1 MPYISLN
8 PATNRIV
15 KTYTSWDSHHLATA
29 LQQTDIAQ
37 QEWSQNSFDD
47 RAVRMSFAARL
58 LRERAADYGR
68 MISIEM
74 GKPIRESY
82 DEVEKCALICDYY
95 SVHAQNFLRD
105 ETVQTDASRSYVSYQ
120 PLGVVMGVMP
130 WNFPFLQVIRF
141 AAPALMAG
149 NGCVLKHAS
158 NVPQCALAIEKL
170 FLDAGFPASL
180 FTTLMIESADV
191 VEAIASRHVH
201 AVTITGS
208 EAAGRVVAAHAGQH
222 LKKCVL
228 ELGGSD
234 AFIILKD
241 ADLELAATNAVRS
254 RFQNCG
260 QSCIAA
266 KRIIPVAEIADEFV
280 SIFMQKT
287 RDLKMGDPLSENVQM
302 GPLARLDLREY
313 LHLQVTD
320 SIAQGAEALLGC
332 KPIAGEGAFY
342 PPSILDRVTAK
353 TRAYHEEL
361 FGPVATVIRATDE
374 DEAVHI
380 ANDTRFGLGSS
391 IWSGDSVHAEKIAR
405 QVHAG
410 SSFINGM
417 VRSDPRLPFG
427 GIKSSGFGRELSS
440 HGIREFVN
448 VKSVW
453 IR

>member
-47 RAVRMSFAARL
+47 RSVRMSSAARL
-58 LRERAADYGR
+58 LRERSADYGR

-180 FTTLMIESADV
+180 FATLMIESSDV
-191 VEAIASRHVH
+191 VEAIASHHVH

-234 AFIILKD
+234 AFVILKD
-241 ADLELAATNAVRS
+241 ADLELAATNAVKS
-254 RFQNCG
+254 RFLNCG

>member
-1 MPYISLN
+1 MIC
-8 PATNRIV
+8 
-15 KTYTSWDSHHLATA
+15 
-29 LQQTDIAQ
+29 
-37 QEWSQNSFDD
+37 
-47 RAVRMSFAARL
+47 AARL
-58 LRERAADYGR
+58 LRERASDYGR

-105 ETVQTDASRSYVSYQ
+105 EMVQTDASRSYVSYQ
-120 PLGVVMGVMP
+120 PLGVVLGVMP

-149 NGCVLKHAS
+149 NGCALKHAS

-180 FTTLMIESADV
+180 FATLMIESSDV
-191 VEAIASRHVH
+191 VEAIASHHVH

-234 AFIILKD
+234 AFVILKD
-241 ADLELAATNAVRS
+241 ADLELAATNAVKS
-254 RFQNCG
+254 RFLNCG

>member
-29 LQQTDIAQ
+29 LQQTDIAH

-120 PLGVVMGVMP
+120 PLGVVLGVMP

-254 RFQNCG
+254 RFLNCG

-266 KRIIPVAEIADEFV
+266 KRIILVAEIADEFV

>member
-29 LQQTDIAQ
+29 LQQADIAQ

-58 LRERAADYGR
+58 LRERSADYGR

-191 VEAIASRHVH
+191 VEAIASRYVH
-201 AVTITGS
+201 AVTLTGS

-254 RFQNCG
+254 RFLNCG

>member
-37 QEWSQNSFDD
+37 QEWSQASFDD

-95 SVHAQNFLRD
+95 SAHAQNFLRD

-120 PLGVVMGVMP
+120 PLGVVLGVMP

-170 FLDAGFPASL
+170 FLDAGFPESL

-241 ADLELAATNAVRS
+241 ADLELAATNAVGS
-254 RFQNCG
+254 RFLNCG

-266 KRIIPVAEIADEFV
+266 KRIIPIAEIADEFV
-280 SIFMQKT
+280 SIFVQKT

-374 DEAVHI
+374 DEAVHV

-410 SSFINGM
+410 SCFINGM